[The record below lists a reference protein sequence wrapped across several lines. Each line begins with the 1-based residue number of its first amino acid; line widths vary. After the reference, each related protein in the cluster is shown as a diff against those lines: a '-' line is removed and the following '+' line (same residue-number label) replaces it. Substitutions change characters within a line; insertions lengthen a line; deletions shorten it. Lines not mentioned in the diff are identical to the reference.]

1 MAVAS
6 TFNGQAFLP
15 AALYHCPDV
24 AEWEQLVY
32 ARRFW
37 HPIALV
43 SELPQGA
50 ALSRELLGVEL
61 VLTHPPGIGPRAFLN
76 QCPHRGVALLAPGT
90 SIAAC
95 RKLIC
100 PYHGWTYA
108 PDGRLLA
115 AAREGEFCAP
125 FERRDWDLSPID
137 LGVGG
142 PFLWV
147 RLPVQPTAANDGNSD
162 SQDDAGPSLVDQ
174 LDLLRELGGWSVSEP
189 GSPAASTPALP
200 LWGRRRRTLACNWK
214 IAHDNTLDDYHVAI
228 AHPTTLHRLQGP
240 VSAYRHVFG
249 RWCNL
254 LATPVPG
261 AGLPAGEFLTFSVP
275 PWNHL
280 LLWPDG
286 TTALIGFH
294 PEAIDR
300 CRMELTLAGPSM
312 ESGENSA
319 RAEAQLNQM
328 TAFLEEDRALV
339 ESAQRA
345 YASPGFKIGP
355 AHGLERR
362 LLHHQAL
369 YREVLGRSSLGQ
381 AAAGA
386 G

>member
-6 TFNGQAFLP
+6 PFDRQPFLP
-15 AALYHCPDV
+15 ANSYTSTDV
-24 AEWEQLVY
+24 AEWEQLIY

-50 ALSRELLGVEL
+50 ALSRSLLGVEL
-61 VLTHPPGIGPRAFLN
+61 LLTHPPDQGPRAFLN
-76 QCPHRGVALLAPGT
+76 QCPHRGVALLAPA
-90 SIAAC
+90 SAQNPC
-95 RKLIC
+95 RKLVC

-115 AAREGEFCAP
+115 AARERDFCAP
-125 FERRDWDLSPID
+125 FERRDWNLVNLDIER
-137 LGVGG
+137 GG

-147 RLPVQPTAANDGNSD
+147 RLPAQGMVDGET
-162 SQDDAGPSLVDQ
+162 GPPLAEQ
-174 LDLLRELGGWSVSEP
+174 LDLLWEVGGWGVDSTS
-189 GSPAASTPALP
+189 SPAPLP
-200 LWGRRRRTLACNWK
+200 LWGRRQRILACNWK

-249 RWCNL
+249 HWCNL
-254 LATPVPG
+254 LATPLASNQADPEE
-261 AGLPAGEFLTFSVP
+261 LEGEFLTFAVP

-300 CRMELTLAGPSM
+300 CRMELTLAGAL
-312 ESGENSA
+312 GRSA
-319 RAEAQLNQM
+319 GAEAQLNEM
-328 TAFLEEDRALV
+328 AAFLEEDRALV

-345 YASPGFKIGP
+345 YGSPGFSPGP

-362 LLHHQAL
+362 ILHHQAH
-369 YREVLGRSSLGQ
+369 YRAQLGRSGLPQ
-381 AAAGA
+381 AEAMAG
-386 G
+386 

>member
-6 TFNGQAFLP
+6 PFDGQPFLP
-15 AALYHCPDV
+15 AALYICPDV

-43 SELPQGA
+43 SELPVGA
-50 ALSRELLGVEL
+50 ALSRNLLGVEL
-61 VLTHPPGIGPRAFLN
+61 VLTHPPGLGPMAFLN
-76 QCPHRGVALLAPGT
+76 QCPHRGVALLEPG
-90 SIAAC
+90 SVQNPC

-115 AAREGEFCAP
+115 AARERDFCAP
-125 FERRDWDLSPID
+125 FERHDWNLVNVDIER
-137 LGVGG
+137 GG

-147 RLPVQPTAANDGNSD
+147 RLPAQSLGDGE
-162 SQDDAGPSLVDQ
+162 AGPPLAEQ
-174 LDLLRELGGWSVSEP
+174 LDLLREVGGWKVGATS
-189 GSPAASTPALP
+189 SPAPLP
-200 LWGRRRRTLACNWK
+200 LWDRHQRTLACNWK

-261 AGLPAGEFLTFSVP
+261 PGNLAGEFLTFSLP

-300 CRMELTLAGPSM
+300 CRMELTLAGPI
-312 ESGENSA
+312 ERSA
-319 RAEAQLNQM
+319 GARAQLNEM
-328 TAFLEEDRALV
+328 AAFLEEDRALV

-345 YASPGFKIGP
+345 YASTGFRPGP

-362 LLHHQAL
+362 ILHHQAH
-369 YREVLGRSSLGQ
+369 YRAQLGRSGLPQ
-381 AAAGA
+381 AEAMAG
-386 G
+386 

>member
-6 TFNGQAFLP
+6 TFDGQAFLP
-15 AALYHCPDV
+15 AALYHCTEV

-43 SELPQGA
+43 SELPPGA

-61 VLTHPPGIGPRAFLN
+61 VLTHPTGMGPKAFLN
-76 QCPHRGVALLAPGT
+76 QCPHRGVALLAPGA

-125 FERRDWDLSPID
+125 FRRRDWDLVSVAIER
-137 LGVGG
+137 GG

-147 RLPVQPTAANDGNSD
+147 RLPAHGPEAGEP
-162 SQDDAGPSLVDQ
+162 GPSLADQ
-174 LDLLRELGGWSVSEP
+174 LDLLLEVGGWSVGEP
-189 GSPAASTPALP
+189 ASAAALP
-200 LWGRRRRTLACNWK
+200 LWGRRQRSLACNWK

-261 AGLPAGEFLTFSVP
+261 AGEAPGEFLTFSVP
-275 PWNHL
+275 P
-280 LLWPDG
+280 G
-286 TTALIGFH
+286 TM
-294 PEAIDR
+294 
-300 CRMELTLAGPSM
+300 CCSGPM
-312 ESGENSA
+312 A
-319 RAEAQLNQM
+319 PR
-328 TAFLEEDRALV
+328 
-339 ESAQRA
+339 
-345 YASPGFKIGP
+345 P
-355 AHGLERR
+355 
-362 LLHHQAL
+362 
-369 YREVLGRSSLGQ
+369 
-381 AAAGA
+381 
-386 G
+386 